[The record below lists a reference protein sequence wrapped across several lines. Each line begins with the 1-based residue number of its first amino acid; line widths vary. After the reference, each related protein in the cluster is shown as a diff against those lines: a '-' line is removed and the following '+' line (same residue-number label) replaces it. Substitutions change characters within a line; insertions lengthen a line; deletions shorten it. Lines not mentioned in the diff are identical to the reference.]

1 MLYHYLKFF
10 FINGLLL
17 LSIWIIAQHWYDEP
31 KPQTELQ
38 IIKIVPLSNG
48 IKIYSSDSIVPVKL
62 EVEQQ
67 AVPWLALTNTT
78 PRHKQLNYSSQ
89 KNKSCHDGEIMNQ
102 YLVWYQYQGQQYQT
116 VLNYQPNKD
125 LANTLQ
131 RNVDRGYF

>member
-1 MLYHYLKFF
+1 MLYHCLKFL

-38 IIKIVPLSNG
+38 IIKIVPFSNG
-48 IKIYSSDSIVPVKL
+48 MKTHNCDSIVPVKF

-67 AVPWLALTNTT
+67 AAPWLAVTNAT
-78 PRHKQLNYSSQ
+78 PRYKQLNYSGQ

-102 YLVWYQYQGQQYQT
+102 YLIWYQYQGQQYQT
-116 VLNYQPNKD
+116 VLNYQPNIAPPD
-125 LANTLQ
+125 TLQ
-131 RNVDRGYF
+131 RNIDKGYF